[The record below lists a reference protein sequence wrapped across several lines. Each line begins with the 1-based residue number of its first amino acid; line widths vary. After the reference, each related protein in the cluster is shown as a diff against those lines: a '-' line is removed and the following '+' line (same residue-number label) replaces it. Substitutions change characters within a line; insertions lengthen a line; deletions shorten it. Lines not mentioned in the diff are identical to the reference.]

1 MKPVIPFEPV
11 STEKIPTGSQWVS
24 QVKWDGVRVLTYFN
38 GNQVKLYNRKLNERT
53 FHYPEL
59 LELNNYCL
67 CTSVILDGE
76 IIALKDGKPSF
87 YEVMKRDGITNLG
100 KVKKLVKT
108 NPIIYMIFDILYYN
122 GSWVISKP
130 LSFRQ
135 ALLEEII
142 NPNHSVQLVENFADS
157 QALFDV
163 ISQNKMEGI
172 VIKDLNSTYG
182 INGKDSRWQ
191 KKKYYQDVI
200 AVVGGITFRGN
211 IVNSLLIGLY
221 DKEGALWYIGHVGT
235 GRLTQDDWR
244 NLTKSIQPI
253 ITTQNPFLNP
263 VPRLKEAI
271 WLEP

>member
-76 IIALKDGKPSF
+76 IIALKMGNRLLRGHERWD
-87 YEVMKRDGITNLG
+87 YQLG

-142 NPNHSVQLVENFADS
+142 NLIIAYNFVKILLTAK
-157 QALFDV
+157 LF
-163 ISQNKMEGI
+163 
-172 VIKDLNSTYG
+172 
-182 INGKDSRWQ
+182 
-191 KKKYYQDVI
+191 
-200 AVVGGITFRGN
+200 
-211 IVNSLLIGLY
+211 
-221 DKEGALWYIGHVGT
+221 
-235 GRLTQDDWR
+235 
-244 NLTKSIQPI
+244 
-253 ITTQNPFLNP
+253 
-263 VPRLKEAI
+263 
-271 WLEP
+271 